1 MVLTLATFNLENLG
15 IREDESSPEV
25 RARLPLHLEAL
36 RSTVERI
43 GADAVAFQELLDPT
57 LLGPLLSGL
66 GYPHVVVGERGSS
79 PLVSGVF
86 SRFPLRNPKTV
97 ATGTAFSL
105 LDRKTGME
113 IGIRGPFSRPSLE
126 VTWDVPGFPV
136 TLLVVHWKSKIP
148 SFTPAR
154 AERPVDPWESLGD
167 AGEGRLVTEVRRL
180 AQAVQLR
187 KAVDR
192 HLEADPRS
200 RLVVLGDFN
209 DTLESEGLRILC
221 GDARS
226 CDSPGLVAGELLPCE
241 AAVPPDQRYTQIYRG
256 RKEMLDHILMSRGL
270 LTHFLDA
277 RVFNEYLLDAEDVT
291 GLKIY
296 SADSDHAPFAARFR
310 IPDGEAA
317 RRTS

>member
-15 IREDESSPEV
+15 IRDGEVSPET
-25 RARLPLHLEAL
+25 RARLPRHVQAL
-36 RSTVERI
+36 RTVLRRVD
-43 GADAVAFQELLDPT
+43 ADAVAFQELLDPA
-57 LLGPLLSGL
+57 LLDPLLVDL

-86 SRFPLRNPKTV
+86 SRHPLRDPRPV
-97 ATGTAFSL
+97 ARGTDFSV

-113 IGIRGPFSRPSLE
+113 IVIQGPFSRPSLE

-154 AERPVDPWESLGD
+154 AECALDPWQSLGD
-167 AGEGRLVTEVRRL
+167 AAEGRLVTEVRRL

-187 KAVDR
+187 KTVDR
-192 HLEADPRS
+192 RLREDPEARV
-200 RLVVLGDFN
+200 VVLGDFN

-226 CDSPGLVAGELLPCE
+226 CDSPSLVAKELLPCE
-241 AAVPPDQRYTQIYRG
+241 AAVSLDRRYTQIYRG
-256 RKEMLDHILMSRGL
+256 RREMLDHILMSRSL
-270 LTHFLDA
+270 LPHFVDA
-277 RVFNEYLLDAEDVT
+277 RIYNEYLLDAEDPV
-291 GLKIY
+291 GLRLY
-296 SADSDHAPFAARFR
+296 SADSDHAPLAARFR
-310 IPDGEAA
+310 VPD
-317 RRTS
+317 